1 MTKKIYTNESY
12 TRTVEVIKTS
22 NKCLD
27 WGFSQ
32 NVKVTTVWKDILNVR
47 NGLTRTTEERYFATE
62 NFLDYERLG
71 HKYYTKRK

>member
-1 MTKKIYTNESY
+1 MKTYTNDSY

-32 NVKVTTVWKDILNVR
+32 NVKVTTVWNDIFGIN
-47 NGLTRTTEERYFATE
+47 NGLTSTTEERYYTTE
-62 NFLDYERLG
+62 DFLSYERCG
-71 HKYYTKRK
+71 YKYYTKRR